1 MASTN
6 ILKLPTSSGAEEKE
20 LSSEIVLKSKESLM
34 KGNVIAVP
42 TDTIYGVAAL
52 AQSTQAVDKMY
63 DIKQRHKEKAVS
75 ICVGTIDDVKKW
87 GKVSVSDE
95 LLNDLLPGPVT
106 LIFKRVDDLNPELN
120 PTHDSIGIRIPLCP
134 FIQNLAKACQQPLAL
149 TSANIS
155 SARSTLKIKEFE
167 EIWPKLD
174 IIVDGGTLSNSE
186 QSRSGSTIVD
196 LSSPGQF
203 SIVRDGC
210 SYDRVIS
217 ILEGKHKLRNC
228 SG

>member
-1 MASTN
+1 MEK
-6 ILKLPTSSGAEEKE
+6 ILKIPSTQSADYKQCLDD
-20 LSSEIVLKSKESLM
+20 IVNKAKQSLLC
-34 KGNVIAVP
+34 GNVIAVP

-52 AQSTQAVDKMY
+52 AQSTQAVNKMY

-75 ICVGTIDDVKKW
+75 ICVGAIQDVKRW
-87 GKVSVSDE
+87 GKVCVSDE

-106 LIFKRVDDLNPELN
+106 LIFERVETLNPELN
-120 PTHDSIGIRIPLCP
+120 PTHNSIGIRIPLCP
-134 FIQNLAKACQQPLAL
+134 FIQELALACKEPLAL

-167 EIWPKLD
+167 DIWDKLD
-174 IIVDGGTLSNSE
+174 IIVDGGTLSNSP

-196 LSSPGQF
+196 LSKPGEF

-210 SYDRVIS
+210 AYDTVLS
-217 ILEGKHKLRNC
+217 ILEGKYQLRNTTLK
-228 SG
+228 